1 MKKAKKRLIIT
12 SLLITILIISFL
24 LSGCSNVSKYAK
36 SKSEKASGES
46 AVVDYTC
53 VSKPKSE
60 KKIYVILKNY
70 HGDYWKTVI
79 EGIER
84 AAKEID
90 AVKEGADGILLAP
103 ANSNSLVDS
112 CEKVRKK
119 KIPVVLIDSSINSTE
134 FDVCYMTD
142 NIDAGEMA
150 AQEMLTML
158 HDAGNSP
165 QEPLAVGILLSSDAS
180 QAMVNRVSGFLDYWA
195 KYAPTKWE
203 ITKDIAL
210 NGGDVEKAES
220 DAAKLLKKNEN
231 IKGIYGCNNTSTVGI
246 AKTLTK
252 QKRTDIVMVGFDM
265 AEETKQFIK
274 DPDYRGVSLMQKQ
287 DQMGYLGIGT
297 LNSLIN
303 GKKSEQKY
311 FDTGVIMIDSDYLME
326 KGVS

>member
-1 MKKAKKRLIIT
+1 M
-12 SLLITILIISFL
+12 
-24 LSGCSNVSKYAK
+24 
-36 SKSEKASGES
+36 
-46 AVVDYTC
+46 
-53 VSKPKSE
+53 
-60 KKIYVILKNY
+60 
-70 HGDYWKTVI
+70 
-79 EGIER
+79 
-84 AAKEID
+84 
-90 AVKEGADGILLAP
+90 KEGADGILLAP

-150 AQEMLTML
+150 AKEMLTML

-231 IKGIYGCNNTSTVGI
+231 IKEIYGCNNTSTVGI

-265 AEETKQFIK
+265 AEGTKQFIK

>member
-1 MKKAKKRLIIT
+1 
-12 SLLITILIISFL
+12 
-24 LSGCSNVSKYAK
+24 
-36 SKSEKASGES
+36 
-46 AVVDYTC
+46 
-53 VSKPKSE
+53 
-60 KKIYVILKNY
+60 
-70 HGDYWKTVI
+70 
-79 EGIER
+79 
-84 AAKEID
+84 
-90 AVKEGADGILLAP
+90 
-103 ANSNSLVDS
+103 
-112 CEKVRKK
+112 
-119 KIPVVLIDSSINSTE
+119 
-134 FDVCYMTD
+134 
-142 NIDAGEMA
+142 
-150 AQEMLTML
+150 MLTML

-180 QAMVNRVSGFLDYWA
+180 QAMVNRVSGFLDTGQNTHQQMGDY
-195 KYAPTKWE
+195 KRYCFKWR
-203 ITKDIAL
+203 
-210 NGGDVEKAES
+210 GCGKAES

>member
-1 MKKAKKRLIIT
+1 
-12 SLLITILIISFL
+12 
-24 LSGCSNVSKYAK
+24 
-36 SKSEKASGES
+36 
-46 AVVDYTC
+46 
-53 VSKPKSE
+53 
-60 KKIYVILKNY
+60 
-70 HGDYWKTVI
+70 
-79 EGIER
+79 
-84 AAKEID
+84 
-90 AVKEGADGILLAP
+90 
-103 ANSNSLVDS
+103 
-112 CEKVRKK
+112 
-119 KIPVVLIDSSINSTE
+119 
-134 FDVCYMTD
+134 MTD
-142 NIDAGEMA
+142 NLDAGEVA
-150 AQEMLTML
+150 AKEMLTMRMIQAIL
-158 HDAGNSP
+158 RRNLRGWNLVVCQMLP
-165 QEPLAVGILLSSDAS
+165 QADGKSGFGILRLL
-180 QAMVNRVSGFLDYWA
+180 G

-210 NGGDVEKAES
+210 NGGDVKKAES

-274 DPDYRGVSLMQKQ
+274 DSDYRGVSLMQKQ

-326 KGVS
+326 KKEKKRYIGLSSTDALTGILNRRAFQVELEEQTVKRTGIFHIY

>member
-1 MKKAKKRLIIT
+1 M
-12 SLLITILIISFL
+12 
-24 LSGCSNVSKYAK
+24 
-36 SKSEKASGES
+36 
-46 AVVDYTC
+46 
-53 VSKPKSE
+53 
-60 KKIYVILKNY
+60 
-70 HGDYWKTVI
+70 
-79 EGIER
+79 
-84 AAKEID
+84 
-90 AVKEGADGILLAP
+90 KEGADGILLAP

-150 AQEMLTML
+150 AKEMLTML

-231 IKGIYGCNNTSTVGI
+231 IKEIYGCNNTSTVGI

-311 FDTGVIMIDSDYLME
+311 FDTGVILSDSDYLME

>member
-1 MKKAKKRLIIT
+1 M
-12 SLLITILIISFL
+12 
-24 LSGCSNVSKYAK
+24 
-36 SKSEKASGES
+36 
-46 AVVDYTC
+46 
-53 VSKPKSE
+53 
-60 KKIYVILKNY
+60 
-70 HGDYWKTVI
+70 
-79 EGIER
+79 
-84 AAKEID
+84 
-90 AVKEGADGILLAP
+90 KEGADGILLAP

-150 AQEMLTML
+150 AKEMLTML

-165 QEPLAVGILLSSDAS
+165 QEPLAVEILLSSDAS

-231 IKGIYGCNNTSTVGI
+231 IKEIYGCNNTSTVGI

>member
-1 MKKAKKRLIIT
+1 M
-12 SLLITILIISFL
+12 
-24 LSGCSNVSKYAK
+24 
-36 SKSEKASGES
+36 
-46 AVVDYTC
+46 
-53 VSKPKSE
+53 
-60 KKIYVILKNY
+60 
-70 HGDYWKTVI
+70 
-79 EGIER
+79 
-84 AAKEID
+84 
-90 AVKEGADGILLAP
+90 KEGADGILLAP

-150 AQEMLTML
+150 AKEMLTML

-231 IKGIYGCNNTSTVGI
+231 IKEIYGCNNTSTVGI

-311 FDTGVIMIDSDYLME
+311 FDIGVIMIDSDYLME

>member
-1 MKKAKKRLIIT
+1 
-12 SLLITILIISFL
+12 
-24 LSGCSNVSKYAK
+24 
-36 SKSEKASGES
+36 
-46 AVVDYTC
+46 
-53 VSKPKSE
+53 
-60 KKIYVILKNY
+60 
-70 HGDYWKTVI
+70 
-79 EGIER
+79 
-84 AAKEID
+84 
-90 AVKEGADGILLAP
+90 
-103 ANSNSLVDS
+103 
-112 CEKVRKK
+112 
-119 KIPVVLIDSSINSTE
+119 
-134 FDVCYMTD
+134 MTD

-150 AQEMLTML
+150 LKEMLTMP

-220 DAAKLLKKNEN
+220 DALKLLKKNEN

-303 GKKSEQKY
+303 GKNPSKNILIP
-311 FDTGVIMIDSDYLME
+311 GLL
-326 KGVS
+326 